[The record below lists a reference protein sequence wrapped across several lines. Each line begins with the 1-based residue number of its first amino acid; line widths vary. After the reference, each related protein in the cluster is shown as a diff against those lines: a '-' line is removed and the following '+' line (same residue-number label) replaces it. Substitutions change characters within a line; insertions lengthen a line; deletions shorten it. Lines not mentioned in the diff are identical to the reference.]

1 MKEFFQSRKFKVLLG
16 IAALLLGFMVY
27 TAVNSGM
34 ANFLSGSVGVLLSPL
49 QRFSMSITESA
60 TGFFERILTADDI
73 SKEND
78 QLRDEIR
85 ALREQM
91 VEFETYKSENEQYRQ
106 FLELKEQNPDFV
118 FEAAMVIGRDPT
130 DHFYSFTI
138 DKGTLDG
145 IKVSDPVITPDGL
158 VGRISEV
165 SYTDSKVITL
175 LNPGIDVGAFDG
187 RTRDTG
193 IITGDLA
200 LSLQTRCKLTY
211 LSRDSSASAGD
222 IITTSG
228 IGGTFPKGLII
239 GTIADVKAEQSGI
252 SLYAEIVPSTDIPRV
267 RDVFVITS
275 FRGQAGTE
283 PLEETSSS
291 SEQ

>member
-1 MKEFFQSRKFKVLLG
+1 MKEFFQSRKFKILLG
-16 IAALLLGFMVY
+16 VAALLFGFMVY

-49 QRFSMSITESA
+49 QKLSMSLSSSV
-60 TGFFERILTADDI
+60 TGFFERIIMADDI
-73 SKEND
+73 SQEN
-78 QLRDEIR
+78 QELREEIR
-85 ALREQM
+85 RLREQM
-91 VEFETYKSENEQYRQ
+91 VDFETYKAENEQYRQ

-118 FEAAMVIGRDPT
+118 FEAAMVIGRDPA

-193 IITGDLA
+193 IISGDLGLA
-200 LSLQTRCKLTY
+200 MQGRCRLSY

-228 IGGTFPKGLII
+228 IGGTFPKGLIV

-252 SLYAEIVPSTDIPRV
+252 SLYAEIVPAADIAKV

-275 FRGQAGTE
+275 FRGQIGS
-283 PLEETSSS
+283 ETQ
-291 SEQ
+291 EDAPQQ

>member
-1 MKEFFQSRKFKVLLG
+1 MKEFFASKKFKILLG
-16 IAALLLGFMVY
+16 IASLLFGFMVY
-27 TAVNSGM
+27 TAVNSGA
-34 ANFLSGSVGVLLSPL
+34 ANFLSGSVSALLGPL
-49 QRFSMSITESA
+49 QRLSLSLSSSA
-60 TGFFERILTADDI
+60 TEFFETIIMADDI
-73 SKEND
+73 SKENE
-78 QLRDEIR
+78 QLREEIR
-85 ALREQM
+85 NLREMM
-91 VEFETYKSENEQYRQ
+91 VDFETYKAENEQYRQ
-106 FLELKEQNPDFV
+106 FLELKEKNPDFV

-130 DHFYSFTI
+130 DYFYSFTI

-145 IKVSDPVITPDGL
+145 IKVSDPVLTPDGL
-158 VGRISEV
+158 VGRVSEV
-165 SYTDSKVITL
+165 SYTDSKVVTL

-200 LSLQTRCKLTY
+200 LAMQSRTKLTY

-252 SLYAEIVPSTDIPRV
+252 SLYAEIVPAADIARV
-267 RDVFVITS
+267 SDVFVITS
-275 FRGQAGTE
+275 FRGQTGIDTQGNTGE
-283 PLEETSSS
+283 
-291 SEQ
+291 

>member
-1 MKEFFQSRKFKVLLG
+1 MKEFFASKKFKILLG
-16 IAALLLGFMVY
+16 IASLLFGFMVY
-27 TAVNSGM
+27 TAVNSGA
-34 ANFLSGSVGVLLSPL
+34 ANFLSGSVSALLGPL
-49 QRFSMSITESA
+49 QRLSLSLSSSA
-60 TGFFERILTADDI
+60 TEFFETIIMADDI
-73 SKEND
+73 SKENE
-78 QLRDEIR
+78 QLREEIR
-85 ALREQM
+85 NLREMM
-91 VEFETYKSENEQYRQ
+91 VDFETYKAENEQYRQ
-106 FLELKEQNPDFV
+106 FLELKEKNPDFV

-130 DHFYSFTI
+130 DYFYSFTI

-145 IKVSDPVITPDGL
+145 IKVSDPVLTPDGL
-158 VGRISEV
+158 VGRVSEV
-165 SYTDSKVITL
+165 SYTDSKVVTL

-200 LSLQTRCKLTY
+200 LAMQSMTKLTY

-252 SLYAEIVPSTDIPRV
+252 SLYAEIVPAADIARV
-267 RDVFVITS
+267 SDVFVITS
-275 FRGQAGTE
+275 FRGQTGIDTQGNTGE
-283 PLEETSSS
+283 
-291 SEQ
+291 

>member
-1 MKEFFQSRKFKVLLG
+1 MKEFFASKKFKILLG
-16 IAALLLGFMVY
+16 IAALLFGFMVY

-34 ANFLSGSVGVLLSPL
+34 ANFLSGSVGALLGPI
-49 QRFSMSITESA
+49 QRFSVSISESA
-60 TGFFERILTADDI
+60 TGFFERILMADEI
-73 SKEND
+73 SEENE

-85 ALREQM
+85 KLREQM
-91 VEFETYKSENEQYRQ
+91 VSFENYKAENEQYRQ

-130 DHFYSFTI
+130 DFFYSFTI
-138 DKGTLDG
+138 DKGSLDG
-145 IKVSDPVITPDGL
+145 IKVFDPVITPDGL

-165 SYTDSKVITL
+165 SYTDSKVVTL
-175 LNPGIDVGAFDG
+175 LNPGIDVGAFDA

-193 IITGDLA
+193 IITGDL
-200 LSLQTRCKLTY
+200 SLAMLGRCKLTY

-252 SLYAEIVPSTDIPRV
+252 SLFAEVVPSADIAKV
-267 RDVFVITS
+267 REIFVITS
-275 FRGQAGTE
+275 FRGQTREDA
-283 PLEETSSS
+283 EEVTPQ
-291 SEQ
+291 E